1 MKSKILVLMVLA
13 SAPLLFGCKSEEDKF
28 VENAC
33 DIDLSEHKNREVC
46 EEALSSNCGGHD
58 LYFEAS
64 HIQSEL
70 LGLERKKKLLRGL
83 PMDEKLKEEEE
94 VEYKS
99 KKKSLQERWDELPM
113 SSTCKNTVVK
123 LVETKN

>member
-1 MKSKILVLMVLA
+1 MKSKILVLTVLA
-13 SAPLLFGCKSEEDKF
+13 SALLLVGCKSEGDKV

-33 DIDLSEHKNREVC
+33 DIDLREHKNREVC
-46 EEALSSNCGGHD
+46 EEALSSNCGGPD

-64 HIQSEL
+64 HIQSDL
-70 LGLERKKKLLRGL
+70 LRLEWKKKIWLAIK
-83 PMDEKLKEEEE
+83 EKLKEEEM

-99 KKKSLQERWDELPM
+99 KKKALQERWDELPM

-123 LVETKN
+123 LEKAKN